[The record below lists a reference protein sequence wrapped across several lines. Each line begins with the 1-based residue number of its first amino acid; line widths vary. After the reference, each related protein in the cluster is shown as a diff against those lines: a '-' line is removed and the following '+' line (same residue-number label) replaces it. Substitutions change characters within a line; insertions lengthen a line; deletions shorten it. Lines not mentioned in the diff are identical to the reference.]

1 MAEHP
6 RGDSPADRAAGPF
19 ADRAAGPPADRAAG
33 PFADRAA
40 GPFADRAAGPD
51 ASLVVWAPG
60 RVNLIGEHIDY
71 SLLPVLP
78 MAIQLGT
85 SLTVAPREDGV
96 VRLRN
101 AHSAYA
107 GVEIPLSPDV
117 DPGGE
122 GEWGNYAR
130 GVVQALVRDHGI
142 TVGADI
148 ALESDLPIA
157 AGLSSSTSLSAGVA
171 LALLAVN
178 GRDMDRVE
186 LAVAVARAERY
197 TGTHGGE
204 MDQAAILCGR
214 SGHALHMSF
223 QPLHIRPVRVPA
235 DWIFLVAQSGVV
247 AEKSGP
253 AQVTYNTR
261 TRECRE
267 ALHSVWASMAE
278 GEPPYRDY
286 RPLLA
291 TADQDRLIEVA
302 TGVLTPP
309 LLARFRHTV
318 GESARVTSAEKALAE
333 SDLDTFGRLM
343 EASHQSLRDDFEVST
358 PELDR
363 IVDVAMAAGAAGA
376 RLTGAGLGGSV
387 LILCSE
393 HTEEG
398 IRDSLTSGYYGPR
411 GASPSED
418 VLFRAVPSGGATVT
432 RLD

>member
-1 MAEHP
+1 LAQHP
-6 RGDSPADRAAGPF
+6 RGHSSAPF
-19 ADRAAGPPADRAAG
+19 ADRGG
-33 PFADRAA
+33 
-40 GPFADRAAGPD
+40 GPD
-51 ASLVVWAPG
+51 PSVVVWAPG

-85 SLTVAPREDGV
+85 SLTVAPREDRM

-101 AHSAYA
+101 ADSAYA
-107 GVEIPLSPDV
+107 DVEIPLSLDV
-117 DPGGE
+117 DPGDE

-130 GVVQALVRDHGI
+130 GVVQALVRNHGI

-157 AGLSSSTSLSAGVA
+157 AGLSSSTALSGGVA
-171 LALLAVN
+171 LALLGVN

-235 DWIFLVAQSGVV
+235 DWIFLVAHSGVV

-253 AQVTYNTR
+253 AQITYNAR
-261 TRECRE
+261 TMECRE
-267 ALHSVWASMAE
+267 ALHAVWASMA
-278 GEPPYRDY
+278 GGDPPHRDY

-291 TADQDRLIEVA
+291 MADPDHLIGVA

-318 GESARVTSAEKALAE
+318 GEALRVTEAEKALAE

-363 IVDVAMAAGAAGA
+363 IVDVAIAAGAAGA
-376 RLTGAGLGGSV
+376 RLTGAGLGGAA
-387 LILCSE
+387 LILCAGHS
-393 HTEEG
+393 EEG
-398 IRDSLTSGYYGPR
+398 VRESLASGYYGPR
-411 GASPSED
+411 GVSASED